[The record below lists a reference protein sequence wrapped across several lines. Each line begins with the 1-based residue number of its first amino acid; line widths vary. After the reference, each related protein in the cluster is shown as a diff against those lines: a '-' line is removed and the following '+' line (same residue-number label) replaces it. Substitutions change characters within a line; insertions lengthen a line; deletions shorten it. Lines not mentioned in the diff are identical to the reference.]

1 VSPVFD
7 VASRFLLVEVIGG
20 EASFTEQ
27 LAVQRADRVG
37 TIAEAG
43 ADVVVCGAI
52 SRDLEE
58 RLLASGIEV
67 VAEIRGAVVDVIRAF
82 LDGALGQSRFTMPG
96 GHARR
101 RAPRPH
107 SAGEGSAGS
116 SGANRTMSV
125 AGT

>member
-1 VSPVFD
+1 MSPVFD

-27 LAVQRADRVG
+27 LVVQRADRVG
-37 TIAEAG
+37 AIAGAG

-58 RLLASGIEV
+58 RLLASGIQV

-82 LDGALGQSRFTMPG
+82 LEGALGQPRFTMPG

-107 SAGEGSAGS
+107 SNGEGSVGR

-125 AGT
+125 AET